1 MRNSRLR
8 SSPNRGRS
16 SSRYF
21 QLIWYRFTG
30 QIAVGRVLLRD
41 DRRHDLLCGRRQAEA
56 GLLAVEQPE
65 HERPV
70 LRVASGALPQLERLQ
85 DRQHDLLRT
94 GAVHLLAHDLL
105 DLAQHPGAE
114 RQPGVDAGRDP
125 ADVAGTNE
133 QTMAVDLGIGGV
145 VAQRAQEQRGHAHPS
160 TVLKACACP
169 SDYGDSSHPR
179 VPPLPRRHTRR
190 VGRSGVGDQRE
201 VERQVT
207 AGAVVLVDLDRD
219 RVRAVHEDVRRDRE
233 VERTAGPAAA
243 LTFVEANVADVIVPV
258 GMFERATSVP
268 LMYTTAPSSRTRCIR
283 SDCTDAAL
291 ATLNVRPEVRG
302 DVLLGR
308 VRHRSRP
315 WSPRHRGRSRA
326 APDRLPTSSR

>member
-1 MRNSRLR
+1 MRNSRVR
-8 SSPNRGRS
+8 SNPNRGRS

-21 QLIWYRFTG
+21 QLIWYRLTG
-30 QIAVGRVLLRD
+30 RSRYDVYSCRD

-70 LRVASGALPQLERLQ
+70 LRVASGALPQFERLE
-85 DRQHDLLRT
+85 DRQHGLLRT
-94 GAVHLLAHDLL
+94 RAVHFLPHDLL
-105 DLAQHPGAE
+105 DLPQHPGAE
-114 RQPGVDAGRDP
+114 RQPGVEAGRDL

-133 QTMAVDLGIGGV
+133 QTMAVDLGISRV
-145 VAQRAQEQRGHAHPS
+145 VAQRAQKQRGHAHPS

-201 VERQVT
+201 VEREVG

-219 RVRAVHEDVRRDRE
+219 RVRPVHEDVRRDRVLE
-233 VERTAGPAAA
+233 ELSARPAGRRSWTRT
-243 LTFVEANVADVIVPV
+243 
-258 GMFERATSVP
+258 
-268 LMYTTAPSSRTRCIR
+268 
-283 SDCTDAAL
+283 
-291 ATLNVRPEVRG
+291 
-302 DVLLGR
+302 
-308 VRHRSRP
+308 
-315 WSPRHRGRSRA
+315 
-326 APDRLPTSSR
+326 